1 MIETNAGTN
10 KPPKISGFQKFGLA
24 MQVFLLRR
32 GWMGP
37 AGNFLMVITTK
48 GRKTGREATIPIS
61 YKRDGNDLI
70 GLNPGNSN
78 WFHNVLVSKEATL
91 EVQGEKIKVNAQLV
105 EDESER
111 QRIFNLYKDDAN
123 IFQRIFKVS
132 VSAPEEELQREL
144 KKWQFVRFQKTTADS
159 GR

>member
-10 KPPKISGFQKFGLA
+10 KPPKISGFQKFALNL
-24 MQVFLLRR
+24 QVFLLRR
-32 GWMGP
+32 SWMGP
-37 AGNFLMVITTK
+37 AGNFLMAITTT
-48 GRKTGREATIPIS
+48 GRKSGRKATVPIS

-78 WFHNVLVSKEATL
+78 WFHNVLTFGVATL
-91 EVQGEKIKVNAQLV
+91 EVQGQKFDVTAKLV

-132 VSAPEEELQREL
+132 VTAPEEELQKEL
-144 KKWQFVRFQKTTADS
+144 KKWQFVRFVKK
-159 GR
+159 

>member
-1 MIETNAGTN
+1 MIETGAGSTT
-10 KPPKISGFQKFGLA
+10 PPKISAFQRFGLNA
-24 MQVFLLRR
+24 QVFLLRR

-37 AGNFLMVITTK
+37 AGNFLMVITTT
-48 GRKTGREATIPIS
+48 GRKSGRKATIPIS

-78 WFHNVLVSKEATL
+78 WFHNVLVSREATL
-91 EVQGEKIKVNAQLV
+91 EVQGEKIEVKAKLV
-105 EDESER
+105 EDETER

-132 VSAPEEELQREL
+132 VTAPEEELQKEL
-144 KKWQFVRFQKTTADS
+144 KKWNFVRFVKK
-159 GR
+159 

>member
-1 MIETNAGTN
+1 MIESGAGTN
-10 KPPKISGFQKFGLA
+10 TPPKISGFQKFGLA
-24 MQVFLLRR
+24 VQIFLLRR

-48 GRKTGREATIPIS
+48 GRKTGRKATVPIS

-78 WFHNVLVSKEATL
+78 WFRNVLVFGEALL
-91 EVQGEKIKVNAQLV
+91 EVQGEKIEVTAKLV
-105 EDESER
+105 DNESER

-132 VSAPEEELQREL
+132 VTAPEEELQREL
-144 KKWQFVRFQKTTADS
+144 KKWQFVRFNKK
-159 GR
+159 

>member
-37 AGNFLMVITTK
+37 ASNFLMVITTK

-78 WFHNVLVSKEATL
+78 WFRNVLVSKEATL

-105 EDESER
+105 EDKSER

-132 VSAPEEELQREL
+132 VTAPEEELQREL
-144 KKWQFVRFQKTTADS
+144 KKWQFVRFSK
-159 GR
+159 R

>member
-1 MIETNAGTN
+1 MIETNTGTN

-24 MQVFLLRR
+24 LQVFLLRR

-37 AGNFLMVITTK
+37 AGNFLMVITTR

-78 WFHNVLVSKEATL
+78 WFRNALASGEAVL
-91 EVQGEKIKVNAQLV
+91 EVQGEKFEASVILV

-132 VSAPEEELQREL
+132 VTAPEEELQREL
-144 KKWQFVRFQKTTADS
+144 KKWQFVRFQKKTADN
-159 GR
+159 